1 MCPMLSLLH
10 RSSSVQ
16 PPGSII
22 ICHSHCLFNTTNYHS
37 ALAFCTVLL
46 AFSMVQLS
54 HQGASIT
61 PALQTMAQS
70 MNPTK
75 WPSELSANSFDTGP
89 FSASSTRIPLRNVS
103 TSATLAKA
111 ALTSHRTVP
120 ASLTNNEV
128 GKQANLPFR
137 VMSSVS
143 PQNKARRLTL
153 NRRALATR
161 ARATSGMVPGLP
173 NLTALFVGTSALACC
188 YDRIVADSSGFF
200 KGRGRHI
207 SQ

>member
-1 MCPMLSLLH
+1 
-10 RSSSVQ
+10 
-16 PPGSII
+16 
-22 ICHSHCLFNTTNYHS
+22 
-37 ALAFCTVLL
+37 
-46 AFSMVQLS
+46 MVQLL

-75 WPSELSANSFDTGP
+75 WPSELSANSFDTGQ

-111 ALTSHRTVP
+111 ALTSHGTVP
-120 ASLTNNEV
+120 ASLTNNEA
-128 GKQANLPFR
+128 GKQANLLFR
-137 VMSSVS
+137 VMPSVS

-153 NRRALATR
+153 NRGSLATR

-173 NLTALFVGTSALACC
+173 NLTPLFVGTSALACC
-188 YDRIVADSSGFF
+188 YDRTVADSSGFV

-207 SQ
+207 SR